1 MSETREAPPND
12 YRDPFWRD
20 LIASTEQRVGIP
32 AGSLRAVVEFGER
45 TPNDRVGRDGER
57 SVFQILPD
65 TRNAILRKYGIDP
78 YLGPEQAAE
87 GAALLL
93 QEGMQRNGGDLATA
107 VREYQG
113 GTNRRN
119 WGSTNQAYVN
129 RVMVGYN
136 RLLSESQ
143 ERPPSQTEGGQNVVN
158 LIEQNERALQSAIQP
173 RPERLRA
180 VYDAYRAG
188 QMPPEDAQAFEN
200 DIRSGKITM
209 ERGATLLDGS
219 PAISQTVAQASGA
232 PRALPQEVLDAY
244 TQGRMTVEERQLFER
259 HARDGVIG
267 LPQGFPLGQ
276 TPNAPPTRQSLFGR
290 RGEVSGQVQ
299 PAPSPGVPL
308 PAPGMAAVP
317 SPVAQPPQAPPQ
329 APEAP
334 FAAPVR
340 GEYAAEGMAAG
351 AAMPFTAPGAASA
364 PQAPAAP
371 QAQPVAPPV
380 AGPRTETTAAGLAG
394 AITRGASPTAMG
406 ALAGGALGLP
416 TGIGVVPGAVMGA
429 TAGALA
435 TIAGDPAVA
444 FINRQFG
451 TNFTQPTEALNELF
465 RRAGIMEPATATE
478 RVMQSTSSSASG
490 GGAQVAAMGQLAAR
504 ALARDPN
511 SLLARVYQSL
521 STGPRA
527 QVGAAAGAGAGG
539 QTAAEMGY
547 GELGQATGSLIGG
560 LGGAGAGSVRVGVP
574 ARIAAD
580 VAAAE
585 RAGVPVMTSD
595 VSPPKTFMSNW
606 LRRVG
611 EAIPITG
618 TGGPRAAQ
626 QQARVE
632 AVQNI
637 LRQHGANDAADAM
650 TAVSDVTASALA
662 KRAEQLT
669 KYTTQK
675 AEVINGA
682 PSTRDVPVSNVTRA
696 IDAELAKREMSTNAF
711 APVRSALEKWK
722 EDLQGQNL
730 QSIEQLRKALGETF
744 EAFELSS
751 IRTAGKEIVSRL
763 YAPLRDDMGQFIRQE
778 SGEAAFNKWQV
789 ANRRLSEMAG
799 ELKNSALKAILDRG
813 EATPE
818 KARGLL
824 LSSTRS
830 DVQLLYRSLTPA
842 GQQRAR
848 AAILEEALAKSGT
861 AGEINPTRF
870 ANELGKRGTAIGVM
884 FNGRDLE
891 EIQGLIRVLNITKR
905 AQESS
910 VVTSTGQM
918 GVPFLGGSAIT
929 GLGASI
935 GGAEGAIV
943 SLGATALA
951 GFAARAY
958 ESALG
963 RNILTR
969 ISRAP
974 AGSDMETRLV
984 NQFNASFRDQAAAMS
999 REVSQ

>member
-1 MSETREAPPND
+1 MSETREAPPNSF
-12 YRDPFWRD
+12 RDPYWRD
-20 LIASTEQRVGIP
+20 LSSATEDRVGIP
-32 AGSLRAVVEFGER
+32 RGLLRSVVEFGEKSDNNQISRANAR
-45 TPNDRVGRDGER
+45 T
-57 SVFQILPD
+57 VFQIIPS
-65 TRNAILRKYGIDP
+65 TRDAFLRKYGVDA
-78 YLGPEQAAE
+78 YLSPENAAEVAALHLKESLDRNNNSISAAIGEYHGGPNRRAWGAVTNSYIARTLAGFRNLNNAMADAEPPAQRVRYENVQAAFE
-87 GAALLL
+87 EA
-93 QEGMQRNGGDLATA
+93 
-107 VREYQG
+107 
-113 GTNRRN
+113 
-119 WGSTNQAYVN
+119 NQTDAP
-129 RVMVGYN
+129 VM
-136 RLLSESQ
+136 
-143 ERPPSQTEGGQNVVN
+143 
-158 LIEQNERALQSAIQP
+158 RAF
-173 RPERLRA
+173 E
-180 VYDAYRAG
+180 AYRAG
-188 QMPPEDAQAFEN
+188 RMTPEDAASFEQEV
-200 DIRSGKITM
+200 RSGNIM
-209 ERGATLLDGS
+209 LPRGAGLTGENIGPTETRAPLAGG
-219 PAISQTVAQASGA
+219 ATATQA
-232 PRALPQEVLDAY
+232 PQGVLDAY
-244 TQGRMTVEERQLFER
+244 TQNRMTQPDRLTFER
-259 HARDGVIG
+259 LVAGGQMAV
-267 LPQGFPLGQ
+267 PEGFQMGQ
-276 TPNAPPTRQSLFGR
+276 TPRVGTPARAMTPAQRALIQNMPA
-290 RGEVSGQVQ
+290 Q
-299 PAPSPGVPL
+299 PVAAPSVAPA
-308 PAPGMAAVP
+308 APGMAAVP

-340 GEYAAEGMAAG
+340 REYAAEGMAAG
-351 AAMPFTAPGAASA
+351 AAMPFTAPSVAPA

-371 QAQPVAPPV
+371 QAQPVAPPI

-394 AITRGASPTAMG
+394 AATRGAALTAAG
-406 ALAGGALGLP
+406 ALFGGAVGS
-416 TGIGVVPGAVMGA
+416 VVPGVGTAFGARMGA

-435 TIAGDPAVA
+435 PMVGDPAVA
-444 FINRQFG
+444 LINRQFG
-451 TNFTQPTEALNELF
+451 TNFTQPSQALNELF
-465 RRAGIMEPATATE
+465 ARAGIMEPATAAE
-478 RVMQSTSSSASG
+478 RVVQSGTSAGAG
-490 GGAQVAAMGQLAAR
+490 GGAQVAALGQLASR

-521 STGPRA
+521 AAGPRA
-527 QVGAAAGAGAGG
+527 QVGAATGAGAGG

-632 AVQNI
+632 SVQNI
-637 LRQHGANDAADAM
+637 LRQHGANDTADAM
-650 TAVSDVTASALA
+650 TAVSDVTASTLA
-662 KRAEQLT
+662 KRAEQLA

-696 IDAELAKREMSTNAF
+696 IDAELANREMATNAF
-711 APVRSALEKWK
+711 APVRIALEKWK

-751 IRTAGKEIVSRL
+751 IRTAGKEIISRL

-778 SGEAAFNKWQV
+778 SGEAAFNKWQI
-789 ANRRLSEMAG
+789 ANRRLSEMVG
-799 ELKNSALKAILDRG
+799 ELENSALKAILDRG

-818 KARGLL
+818 IARGLL

-830 DVQLLYRSLTPA
+830 DVQLLYRNLTPA

-861 AGEINPTRF
+861 PGEINPTRF

-891 EIQGLIRVLNITKR
+891 EIQGLMRVLNITKR

-929 GLGASI
+929 GLGASV

-951 GFAARAY
+951 GLASRAY

-984 NQFNASFRDQAAAMS
+984 NQFTASFRDQAAAMS

>member
-12 YRDPFWRD
+12 YRDPYWRD
-20 LIASTEQRVGIP
+20 LIARTEERVDIP
-32 AGSLRAVVEFGER
+32 RGLLQSVILFGEKSNNDQTSRNNTR
-45 TPNDRVGRDGER
+45 TI
-57 SVFQILPD
+57 FQIIPS
-65 TRNAILRKYGIDP
+65 TRDAFLRKYGVDA
-78 YLGPEQAAE
+78 YLGPDQAAE
-87 GAALLL
+87 VAALHLKESL
-93 QEGMQRNGGDLATA
+93 QRNGGNLAAA
-107 VREYQG
+107 VGEYHG
-113 GTNRRN
+113 SPNRSTWGPRTN
-119 WGSTNQAYVN
+119 AYIN
-129 RVMVGYN
+129 SVMVGYN
-136 RLLSESQ
+136 RLLTNQ
-143 ERPPSQTEGGQNVVN
+143 TTQTAPQTEGGQSAVN
-158 LIEQNERALQSAIQP
+158 LIEQNERALQSALQP

-299 PAPSPGVPL
+299 PAPSPGVLL
-308 PAPGMAAVP
+308 PAPGMAAIPP
-317 SPVAQPPQAPPQ
+317 SVAQPPQAPPQ

-351 AAMPFTAPGAASA
+351 AAMPFTAPGAAPA
-364 PQAPAAP
+364 PQVPAAP
-371 QAQPVAPPV
+371 QAQPVTAPV

-394 AITRGASPTAMG
+394 AATRGMALPAAG
-406 ALAGGALGLP
+406 ALAGGALALP
-416 TGIGVVPGAVMGA
+416 TGVGVPFGAAMGA

-435 TIAGDPAVA
+435 PIIGDPAVA
-444 FINRQFG
+444 LINRQFG
-451 TNFTQPTEALNELF
+451 TNFTQPSQALNELF
-465 RRAGIMEPATATE
+465 ARAGIMEPATAPE
-478 RVMQSTSSSASG
+478 RVVESASST
-490 GGAQVAAMGQLAAR
+490 GAAGAAQAAAMGQLAAR

-560 LGGAGAGSVRVGVP
+560 LGGAGAGSVRGGVP

-580 VAAAE
+580 VEAAKSV
-585 RAGVPVMTSD
+585 GVPVMTSD

-632 AVQNI
+632 AAQNI
-637 LRQHGANDAADAM
+637 LRQHGANDVADAI
-650 TAVSDVTASALA
+650 ADVSASVLA
-662 KRAEQLT
+662 KRAEQLA

-682 PSTRDVPVSNVTRA
+682 PSTRDVPVSNVIRA
-696 IDAELAKREMSTNAF
+696 IDAELAGREMSTNAF

-730 QSIEQLRKALGETF
+730 QSIEKLRKALGETF

-751 IRTAGKEIVSRL
+751 IRTAGKEILSRL

-778 SGEAAFNKWQV
+778 SGEAAFNKWQI

-799 ELKNSALKAILDRG
+799 ELKSASLKSIFDRG

-818 KARGLL
+818 IARRLL
-824 LSSTRS
+824 LSSNKS
-830 DVQLLYRSLTPA
+830 DVQLLYRNLTPA

-848 AAILEEALAKSGT
+848 AAILEDALSKSST

-870 ANELGKRGTAIGVM
+870 ANELGKRGAAIGVM

-891 EIQGLIRVLNITKR
+891 EIQGLMRVLNITKR

-918 GVPFLGGSAIT
+918 GVPFLGGSAIA
-929 GLGASI
+929 GLGATF
-935 GGAEGAIV
+935 GGPLGGIA

-951 GFAARAY
+951 GVAARAY
-958 ESALG
+958 ESATS

-974 AGSDMETRLV
+974 AGSDMEARLV